1 MILQALTQYYE
12 DLLRLGKINRPGWSK
27 QKLNYSLLL
36 SEEGELL
43 QLLHLQQEVQRG
55 NKTVL
60 GPQEMWVPSPVKR
73 SSGIRPNFLCDTSS
87 YLLGVDGKGK
97 ADRSIDC
104 FAASKALHLQLLKE
118 VDSPIA
124 RAIVRFFEHWDPSQ
138 AASHP
143 ALQEDWE
150 ELLQGGNLTF
160 SLDKQFAALD
170 PAIADAWTRHY
181 EDSSAEAEPI
191 RCLVTGQTGTLARLH
206 PSIKGVAGAQSSGAS
221 LVSFNDSA
229 FCSFEHK
236 QGANAPV
243 SDSAAFAYTT
253 ALNTLLADRNRV
265 SRVGDTTILCWAA
278 GGESAYQDCFLMSI
292 FNDSYTENDIL
303 NTLHHLSKGES
314 IQWDDTRLS
323 PDTRFYVL
331 GLAPNAARLSVRFFW
346 QNSFGALARN
356 LERHYQ
362 RLEIIRPSFDKFPTL
377 PIWRLV
383 LETVRKASPGGR
395 APEPHPRLAGD
406 LLLAVLNDTLYPA
419 TLLNGVELRIR
430 AERNVSRGQAAI
442 LKAYYT
448 KYLEQ
453 FQPDSPI
460 KEALTVELN
469 EQTNYLPY
477 LLGRLFAVLEGLQQS
492 ANPGINTTI
501 KDRYFNSASA
511 TPLLV
516 FPILRNLAI
525 KHLEKLKKMGE
536 NEKRLAFFYEK
547 KIIELNGR
555 TKVTFPARMSLAEQ
569 NYFQLGYYHETQRR
583 YTAKTNKEEQ

>member
-27 QKLNYSLLL
+27 QKVSYSLLL

-150 ELLQGGNLTF
+150 ELLKGGNLTF
-160 SLDKQFAALD
+160 SLSEQFAAQD

-181 EDSSAEAEPI
+181 EDSSDDAEPI
-191 RCLVTGQTGTLARLH
+191 RCLVTGQPGTLARLH

-243 SDSAAFAYTT
+243 SDYAAFAYTT

-377 PIWRLV
+377 SIWRLV
-383 LETVRKASPGGR
+383 LETVRKAPPGGR

-430 AERNVSRGQAAI
+430 AERSVSRGQAAI

-453 FQPDSPI
+453 FQPDSPM

-511 TPLLV
+511 TPAIV
-516 FPILRNLAI
+516 FPQLINLAQ
-525 KHLEKLKKMGE
+525 KHLNKLDGG
-536 NEKRLAFFYEK
+536 LAVYYDK
-547 KIIELNGR
+547 QITELSSR
-555 TKVTFPARMSLAEQ
+555 ITQTLPTRMSLAEQ
-569 NYFQLGYYHETQRR
+569 SAFQLGYYHETQRR

>member
-43 QLLHLQQEVQRG
+43 QLLHLQQEIQRG

-118 VDSPIA
+118 VDSPVA
-124 RAIVRFFEHWDPSQ
+124 RAIIRFFEHWDPSQ

-150 ELLQGGNLTF
+150 ELLKGGNLTF
-160 SLDKQFAALD
+160 SLDKLFAAQD

-181 EDSSAEAEPI
+181 EDSSDDAEPI

-221 LVSFNDSA
+221 LVSFNAPA
-229 FCSFEHK
+229 FCSFEHE

-243 SDSAAFAYTT
+243 SDYAAFAYTT

-383 LETVRKASPGGR
+383 LETVRKAPPGGR
-395 APEPHPRLAGD
+395 TPEPHPRLAGD

-430 AERNVSRGQAAI
+430 AERSVSRGQAAI

-453 FQPDSPI
+453 FQPDSPM

-511 TPLLV
+511 TPAIV
-516 FPILRNLAI
+516 FPQLINLAQ
-525 KHLEKLKKMGE
+525 KHLNKPDGG
-536 NEKRLAFFYEK
+536 LAVYYDK
-547 KIIELNGR
+547 QITELSSR
-555 TKVTFPARMSLAEQ
+555 ITQTLPTRMSLAEQ
-569 NYFQLGYYHETQRR
+569 SAFQLGYYHETQRR
-583 YTAKTNKEEQ
+583 YTAKAKKEEQ

>member
-36 SEEGELL
+36 SEEGQLL

-150 ELLQGGNLTF
+150 ELLKGGNLTF
-160 SLDKQFAALD
+160 SLSEQFAAQD

-181 EDSSAEAEPI
+181 EDSSDDAEPI
-191 RCLVTGQTGTLARLH
+191 RCLVTGQPGTLARLH

-221 LVSFNDSA
+221 LVSFNAPA
-229 FCSFEHK
+229 FCSFEHE

-243 SDSAAFAYTT
+243 SDYAAFAYTT

-383 LETVRKASPGGR
+383 LETVRKAPPGGR

-430 AERNVSRGQAAI
+430 AERSVSRGQAAI

-453 FQPDSPI
+453 FQPDSPM
-460 KEALTVELN
+460 KEALTVQLN

-477 LLGRLFAVLEGLQQS
+477 LLGRLFAVLEGLQQR

-511 TPLLV
+511 TPAIV
-516 FPILRNLAI
+516 FPQLINLAQ
-525 KHLEKLKKMGE
+525 KHLNKLDGG
-536 NEKRLAFFYEK
+536 LAVYYDK
-547 KIIELNGR
+547 QITELSSR
-555 TKVTFPARMSLAEQ
+555 ITQTLPTRMSLAEQ
-569 NYFQLGYYHETQRR
+569 SAFQLGYYHETQRR
-583 YTAKTNKEEQ
+583 YTAKNNKEEQ

>member
-12 DLLRLGKINRPGWSK
+12 DLLRLGKITRPGWSK
-27 QKLNYSLLL
+27 QKISYSLLL
-36 SEEGELL
+36 SEEGQLL
-43 QLLHLQQEVQRG
+43 QLLHLQETVERG

-60 GPQEMWVPSPVKR
+60 APREMWVPSPVKR

-97 ADRSIDC
+97 ADRSMDC

-124 RAIVRFFEHWDPSQ
+124 RAIVRFFELWDPSQ

-150 ELLQGGNLTF
+150 ELLKGGNLTF
-160 SLDKQFAALD
+160 SLDKLFAAQD

-181 EDSSAEAEPI
+181 EDSSADAEPI

-221 LVSFNDSA
+221 LVSFNAPA
-229 FCSFEHK
+229 FCSFEHE

-243 SDSAAFAYTT
+243 SDYAAFAYTT

-383 LETVRKASPGGR
+383 LETVRKVPVAAHRNRTR
-395 APEPHPRLAGD
+395 AL
-406 LLLAVLNDTLYPA
+406 PA
-419 TLLNGVELRIR
+419 TCCWL
-430 AERNVSRGQAAI
+430 S
-442 LKAYYT
+442 
-448 KYLEQ
+448 
-453 FQPDSPI
+453 
-460 KEALTVELN
+460 
-469 EQTNYLPY
+469 
-477 LLGRLFAVLEGLQQS
+477 
-492 ANPGINTTI
+492 
-501 KDRYFNSASA
+501 
-511 TPLLV
+511 
-516 FPILRNLAI
+516 
-525 KHLEKLKKMGE
+525 
-536 NEKRLAFFYEK
+536 
-547 KIIELNGR
+547 
-555 TKVTFPARMSLAEQ
+555 
-569 NYFQLGYYHETQRR
+569 
-583 YTAKTNKEEQ
+583 

>member
-43 QLLHLQQEVQRG
+43 QLLHLQQEIQRG

-104 FAASKALHLQLLKE
+104 FAASKALHLQLLRE

-143 ALQEDWE
+143 VLQEDWE
-150 ELLQGGNLTF
+150 ELLKGGNLTF

-170 PAIADAWTRHY
+170 PAIADAWTQHY
-181 EDSSAEAEPI
+181 EDSSADAEPI

-221 LVSFNDSA
+221 LVSFNAPA
-229 FCSFEHK
+229 FCSFEHE

-243 SDSAAFAYTT
+243 SDYAAFAYTT

-383 LETVRKASPGGR
+383 LETVRKAPPGGR

-430 AERNVSRGQAAI
+430 AERSVSRRQAAI

-453 FQPDSPI
+453 FQPDSPM

-477 LLGRLFAVLEGLQQS
+477 LLGRLFAVLEGLQQR

-511 TPLLV
+511 TPAIV
-516 FPILRNLAI
+516 FPQLINLAQ
-525 KHLEKLKKMGE
+525 KHLNKLDGG
-536 NEKRLAFFYEK
+536 LAVYYDK
-547 KIIELNGR
+547 QITELSSR
-555 TKVTFPARMSLAEQ
+555 ITQTLPTRMSLAEQ
-569 NYFQLGYYHETQRR
+569 SAFQLGYYHETQRR
-583 YTAKTNKEEQ
+583 YTAKAKKEEQ

>member
-27 QKLNYSLLL
+27 QKVSYSLLL

-43 QLLHLQQEVQRG
+43 QLLHLQQEIQRG

-118 VDSPIA
+118 VDSPVA

-150 ELLQGGNLTF
+150 ELLKGGNLTF
-160 SLDKQFAALD
+160 SLDKLFAAQD

-181 EDSSAEAEPI
+181 EDSSDDAEPI
-191 RCLVTGQTGTLARLH
+191 RCLVTGQPGTLARLH

-221 LVSFNDSA
+221 LVSFNAPA
-229 FCSFEHK
+229 FCSFEHE

-243 SDSAAFAYTT
+243 SDYAAFAYTT

-314 IQWDDTRLS
+314 IQWDDTKLS

-430 AERNVSRGQAAI
+430 AERSVSRGQAAI

-453 FQPDSPI
+453 FQPDSPM

-511 TPLLV
+511 TPAIV
-516 FPILRNLAI
+516 FPQLINLAQ
-525 KHLEKLKKMGE
+525 KHLNKLDGG
-536 NEKRLAFFYEK
+536 LAVYYDK
-547 KIIELNGR
+547 QITELSSR
-555 TKVTFPARMSLAEQ
+555 ITQTLPTRMSLAEQ
-569 NYFQLGYYHETQRR
+569 SAFQLGYYHETQRR

>member
-60 GPQEMWVPSPVKR
+60 GSQEMWVPSPVKR

-104 FAASKALHLQLLKE
+104 FAASKALHLQLLKK

-150 ELLQGGNLTF
+150 ELLKGGNLTF
-160 SLDKQFAALD
+160 SLSEQFAAQD
-170 PAIADAWTRHY
+170 PAIADAWTQHY
-181 EDSSAEAEPI
+181 EDSSADAEPI

-221 LVSFNDSA
+221 LVSFNAPA
-229 FCSFEHK
+229 FCSFEHE

-243 SDSAAFAYTT
+243 SDYAAFAYTT

-331 GLAPNAARLSVRFFW
+331 GLAPNAARLSVRFFC

-383 LETVRKASPGGR
+383 LETVRKAPPGGR

-419 TLLNGVELRIR
+419 TLLNSVELRIR
-430 AERNVSRGQAAI
+430 AERSVSRGQAAI

-453 FQPDSPI
+453 FQPDSPM

-501 KDRYFNSASA
+501 KDRYFNSDSA
-511 TPLLV
+511 TPAIV
-516 FPILRNLAI
+516 FPQLINLAQ
-525 KHLEKLKKMGE
+525 KHLNKLDGG
-536 NEKRLAFFYEK
+536 LAVYYDK
-547 KIIELNGR
+547 QITELSSR
-555 TKVTFPARMSLAEQ
+555 ITQTLPTRMSLAEQ
-569 NYFQLGYYHETQRR
+569 SAFQLGYYHETQRR
-583 YTAKTNKEEQ
+583 YTAKNNKEEQ

>member
-43 QLLHLQQEVQRG
+43 QLLHLQQEIQRG

-118 VDSPIA
+118 VDSPVA
-124 RAIVRFFEHWDPSQ
+124 RAIIRFFEHWDPSQ

-150 ELLQGGNLTF
+150 ELLKGGNLTF
-160 SLDKQFAALD
+160 SLDKLFAAQD

-181 EDSSAEAEPI
+181 EDSSADAEPI

-221 LVSFNDSA
+221 LVSFNAPA
-229 FCSFEHK
+229 FCSFEHE

-243 SDSAAFAYTT
+243 SDYAAFAYTT

-383 LETVRKASPGGR
+383 LETVRKAPPGGR
-395 APEPHPRLAGD
+395 TPEPHPRLAGD

-430 AERNVSRGQAAI
+430 AERSVSRGQAAI

-453 FQPDSPI
+453 FQPDSPM

-477 LLGRLFAVLEGLQQS
+477 LLGRLFAVLEGLQQR

-511 TPLLV
+511 TPAIV
-516 FPILRNLAI
+516 FPQLINLAQ
-525 KHLEKLKKMGE
+525 KHLNKLDGG
-536 NEKRLAFFYEK
+536 LAVYYDK
-547 KIIELNGR
+547 QITELSSR
-555 TKVTFPARMSLAEQ
+555 ITQTLPTRMSLAEQ
-569 NYFQLGYYHETQRR
+569 SAFQLGYYHETQRR
-583 YTAKTNKEEQ
+583 YTAKAKKEEQ

>member
-27 QKLNYSLLL
+27 QKVSYSLLL

-43 QLLHLQQEVQRG
+43 QLLHLQQEIQRG

-150 ELLQGGNLTF
+150 ELLKGGNLTF
-160 SLDKQFAALD
+160 SLDKLFAAQD

-181 EDSSAEAEPI
+181 EDSSDDAEPI

-221 LVSFNDSA
+221 LVSFNAPA
-229 FCSFEHK
+229 FCSFEHE

-243 SDSAAFAYTT
+243 SDYAAFAYTT

-383 LETVRKASPGGR
+383 LETVRKAPPGGR
-395 APEPHPRLAGD
+395 TPEPHPRLAGD

-430 AERNVSRGQAAI
+430 AERSVSRGQAAI

-453 FQPDSPI
+453 FQPDSPM

-511 TPLLV
+511 TPAIV
-516 FPILRNLAI
+516 FPQLINLAQ
-525 KHLEKLKKMGE
+525 KHLNKLDGG
-536 NEKRLAFFYEK
+536 LAVYYDK
-547 KIIELNGR
+547 QITELSSR
-555 TKVTFPARMSLAEQ
+555 ITQTLPTRMSLAEQ
-569 NYFQLGYYHETQRR
+569 SAFQLGYYHETQRR

>member
-1 MILQALTQYYE
+1 
-12 DLLRLGKINRPGWSK
+12 
-27 QKLNYSLLL
+27 
-36 SEEGELL
+36 
-43 QLLHLQQEVQRG
+43 
-55 NKTVL
+55 
-60 GPQEMWVPSPVKR
+60 MWVPSPVKR

-104 FAASKALHLQLLKE
+104 FAASKALHLHLLRE

-143 ALQEDWE
+143 VLQEDWE
-150 ELLQGGNLTF
+150 ELLKGGNLTF

-170 PAIADAWTRHY
+170 PAIADAWTQHY
-181 EDSSAEAEPI
+181 EDSSADAEPI

-221 LVSFNDSA
+221 LVSFNAPA
-229 FCSFEHK
+229 FCSFEHE

-243 SDSAAFAYTT
+243 SDYAAFAYTT

-292 FNDSYTENDIL
+292 FDDSYTENDIL

-377 PIWRLV
+377 SIWRLV
-383 LETVRKASPGGR
+383 LETVRKVPGR
-395 APEPHPRLAGD
+395 TPEPHPRLAGD

-430 AERNVSRGQAAI
+430 AERSVSRGQAAI

-453 FQPDSPI
+453 FQPDSPM

-511 TPLLV
+511 TPAIV
-516 FPILRNLAI
+516 FPQLINLAQ
-525 KHLEKLKKMGE
+525 KHLNKLDGG
-536 NEKRLAFFYEK
+536 LAVYYDK
-547 KIIELNGR
+547 QITELSSR
-555 TKVTFPARMSLAEQ
+555 ITQTLPTRMSLAEQ
-569 NYFQLGYYHETQRR
+569 SAFQLGYYHETQRR
-583 YTAKTNKEEQ
+583 YTAKAKKEEQ

>member
-27 QKLNYSLLL
+27 QKVSYSLLL

-43 QLLHLQQEVQRG
+43 QLLHLQQEVQRR

-118 VDSPIA
+118 VDSPVA

-150 ELLQGGNLTF
+150 ELLKGGNLTF
-160 SLDKQFAALD
+160 SLDKLFAAQD
-170 PAIADAWTRHY
+170 PAIADAWTQHY
-181 EDSSAEAEPI
+181 EDSSADAEPI

-221 LVSFNDSA
+221 LVSFNAPA
-229 FCSFEHK
+229 FCSFEHE

-243 SDSAAFAYTT
+243 SDYAAFAYTT

-383 LETVRKASPGGR
+383 LETVRKASPGSR

-419 TLLNGVELRIR
+419 TLLNGVEQRIH

-453 FQPDSPI
+453 FQPDSPM

-511 TPLLV
+511 TPAIV
-516 FPILRNLAI
+516 FPQLINLAQ
-525 KHLEKLKKMGE
+525 KHLNKLDGG
-536 NEKRLAFFYEK
+536 LAVYYDK
-547 KIIELNGR
+547 QITELSSR
-555 TKVTFPARMSLAEQ
+555 ITQTLPTRMSLAEQ
-569 NYFQLGYYHETQRR
+569 SAFQLGYYHETQRR
-583 YTAKTNKEEQ
+583 YTAKNNKEEQ

>member
-43 QLLHLQQEVQRG
+43 QLLHLQQEIQHG

-118 VDSPIA
+118 VDSPVA

-150 ELLQGGNLTF
+150 ELLKGGNLTF
-160 SLDKQFAALD
+160 SLSEQFAAQD
-170 PAIADAWTRHY
+170 PAIADAWTQHY
-181 EDSSAEAEPI
+181 EDSSADAEPI

-221 LVSFNDSA
+221 LVSFNAPA
-229 FCSFEHK
+229 FCSFEHE

-243 SDSAAFAYTT
+243 SDYAAFAYTT

-303 NTLHHLSKGES
+303 NTLHHLSRGES

-383 LETVRKASPGGR
+383 LETVRKAPPGGR
-395 APEPHPRLAGD
+395 TPEPHPRLAGD

-430 AERNVSRGQAAI
+430 AERSVSRGQAAI

-453 FQPDSPI
+453 FQPDSPM
-460 KEALTVELN
+460 KEALTVQLN

-477 LLGRLFAVLEGLQQS
+477 VLGRLFAVMEGLQQS

-511 TPLLV
+511 TPAIV
-516 FPILRNLAI
+516 FPQLINLAQ
-525 KHLEKLKKMGE
+525 KHLNKLDGG
-536 NEKRLAFFYEK
+536 LAVYYDK
-547 KIIELNGR
+547 QITELSSR
-555 TKVTFPARMSLAEQ
+555 ITQTLPTRMSLAEQ
-569 NYFQLGYYHETQRR
+569 SAFQLGYYHETQRR
-583 YTAKTNKEEQ
+583 YTAKNNKEEQ